1 MLCKVKWMFQLSV
14 LSILLFYA
22 CDPEIKVESSVDET
36 DLSVSMDMGGAMKVF
51 THKMIKETGENR
63 FASLAYECSVC
74 TFEQWLSIE
83 PLEGWKKG
91 PAQVTV
97 FSRAEMR
104 STPSF
109 EGVPNTVDFLE
120 DVPGAE
126 YQLIAKNLDARI
138 IEIGA
143 NGVVAESQVMR
154 DTIFFYDIGIRIHEL
169 TSPEGEVFVLFAYGV
184 DPDNVVIPDVQS
196 VEFMSDCTPPMDWVY
211 TSRVLEEIL
220 VIDTPEVAPVLAIR
234 NEITSTWE
242 RR

>member
-1 MLCKVKWMFQLSV
+1 MLQFCV
-14 LSILLFYA
+14 LFILLFYA
-22 CDPEIKVESSVDET
+22 CDSEVNVESSVDET
-36 DLSVSMDMGGAMKVF
+36 DFLESMNMSGAMKVF

-83 PLEGWKKG
+83 ALEGWKKG
-91 PAQVTV
+91 PTQVTV

-109 EGVPNTVDFLE
+109 DGVPNTVDFLE

-143 NGVVAESQVMR
+143 NGVVVESQVMR
-154 DTIFFYDIGIRIHEL
+154 DTVFFYDSGTRIHEL
-169 TSPEGEVFVLFAYGV
+169 TSPKGEVFVLFAYGV
-184 DPDNVVIPDVQS
+184 DPDDLVIPDVQS
-196 VEFMSDCTPPMDWVY
+196 VDFMSDFTPPMNWVY
-211 TSRVLEEIL
+211 TSRVLEEMLI
-220 VIDTPEVAPVLAIR
+220 IDTPEVATVLAIR